1 MTLVVLRLI
10 IMQLID
16 EFVLTNNIFSDKTS
30 NGLLNEN
37 LLRSRFESFQLTMK
51 N

>member
-16 EFVLTNNIFSDKTS
+16 EFVLTKIFSDKTS
-30 NGLLNEN
+30 NGLFTEN

>member
-30 NGLLNEN
+30 NGLFTEN
-37 LLRSRFESFQLTMK
+37 LLRSRFEYFQLTMK